1 MSALDEA
8 AANAAAKKQSMSFAE
23 RMAARDKARKAKW
36 AKARAEKTV
45 DADEDPAV
53 FWQKFGGESDK
64 VAQRAEAAS
73 TEAEIK
79 QLEQEAATLR
89 SKVSDAA
96 AYLTQYDIKRATA
109 EADQATNA
117 VKEAKERICPRE
129 KYAFAEGTVHVEK
142 GVEKI
147 KFADRQKEMSK
158 VSVGGEIPG
167 FRNEQGKVLVVDKTW
182 STQVH
187 LEDLKDCVVFAPYP
201 LQTLRLVR
209 LENCHVFS
217 RDIAGPCYVPNCV
230 GCVFRVVP
238 RQLRIHDTTDTTFH
252 VASASGPIIEACD
265 DCRFAAYACTWSG
278 VHAEQMAT
286 FVKAGAW
293 RDVQDFKWLKTAAN
307 PHWRELDRVDYATKV
322 PEQAASVA
330 AEQEL
335 VLLPLADLG
344 HGFTGMS

>member
-45 DADEDPAV
+45 DAEEDPAV
-53 FWQKFGGESDK
+53 FWQKFGGESAK
-64 VAQRAEAAS
+64 VAKRAENAT
-73 TEAEIK
+73 TESEVK
-79 QLEQEAATLR
+79 QLEKEAATLR

-109 EADQATNA
+109 EADQATKA

-167 FRNEQGKVLVVDKTW
+167 FRNEQGKVLVVDETW

-209 LENCHVFS
+209 LENCHVYS
-217 RDIAGPCYVPNCV
+217 KSIAGPCYVHNCV

-238 RQLRIHDTTDTTFH
+238 RQLRIHDPDWATHPFTSS
-252 VASASGPIIEACD
+252 VALPTPPPFQTPMMAQHSPPQRQLSAGEGSSRPPATI
-265 DCRFAAYACTWSG
+265 CRISLTNG
-278 VHAEQMAT
+278 
-286 FVKAGAW
+286 AGRVLLL
-293 RDVQDFKWLKTAAN
+293 RDVARGLRIECVSYDSAERPLWLLACA
-307 PHWRELDRVDYATKV
+307 
-322 PEQAASVA
+322 VA
-330 AEQEL
+330 IRCCL
-335 VLLPLADLG
+335 K
-344 HGFTGMS
+344 

>member
-53 FWQKFGGESDK
+53 FWQKFGGESAK
-64 VAQRAEAAS
+64 VAKRAENAT
-73 TEAEIK
+73 TESEVK
-79 QLEQEAATLR
+79 QLEKEAATLR

-96 AYLTQYDIKRATA
+96 AYLAQYDIKRATA

-167 FRNEQGKVLVVDKTW
+167 FRNEVGKVLVVDETW

-209 LENCHVFS
+209 LENCHVYS
-217 RDIAGPCYVPNCV
+217 KSIAGPCYVHNCA

-238 RQLRIHDTTDTTFH
+238 RQLRIHDTTNTTFH

-293 RDVQDFKWLKTAAN
+293 KDVQDFKWLKAAAN

-322 PEQAASVA
+322 PDQAASVA

-335 VLLPLADLG
+335 VLLPLAELG
-344 HGFTGMS
+344 HGFTAMS